1 MNYLLD
7 TCTFLWLTGQSAKL
21 SSTARD
27 LCADPDHVLFLSAAP
42 VWEIEIKYRLGR
54 LTMAVQ
60 PERFVPEQRV
70 RRTRSFALPFEEGA
84 ALRHGRLPGLH
95 KDPFDRMLVCQAQE
109 HGLTII
115 TPDKKITAYPVNSV
129 W

>member
-1 MNYLLD
+1 MSYLLD

-21 SSTARD
+21 SPTARD
-27 LCADPDHVLFLSAAP
+27 LCANPNHALFLSAASA
-42 VWEIEIKYRLGR
+42 WEIEVKYRLGR
-54 LTMAVQ
+54 LALATQ
-60 PERFVPEQRV
+60 PERFVPEQREAHEV
-70 RRTRSFALPFEEGA
+70 FALPFEESA

-109 HGLTII
+109 HGLTLI

>member
-21 SSTARD
+21 SPTARD
-27 LCADPDHVLFLSAAP
+27 LCVNPNHALFLSSAS
-42 VWEIEIKYRLGR
+42 VWEIEVKYRLGR
-54 LTMAVQ
+54 LVLAF
-60 PERFVPEQRV
+60 PPGRFVPEQRKAHGIY
-70 RRTRSFALPFEEGA
+70 ALSFEESA
-84 ALRHGRLPGLH
+84 ALRHGQLPDLH

-115 TPDKKITAYPVNSV
+115 TPDRKITDYPVASV